1 MNSVFTDTEQ
11 LEIVRVR
18 DRVQSKLRELISD
31 LPTESYPNFKEMILT
46 GGCFA
51 SLFHNEEPN
60 DWDVYL
66 RDIDTAQ
73 EFDGMVMGDVT
84 MMALVK
90 DVNPA
95 YRVATKVR
103 SKVITENAVSF
114 KNGLQVITNNDK
126 SGRKS
131 FDFIH
136 CMPYFDMAT
145 QKLFISRL
153 QYDCIK
159 QKKLMKNPD
168 HARELSGHRIDKFIS
183 RGWNLG
189 A

>member
-1 MNSVFTDTEQ
+1 MFTESEQ
-11 LEIVRVR
+11 YEIEVVKG
-18 DRVQSKLRELISD
+18 QAQKKLRELIAD
-31 LPTESYPNFKEMILT
+31 LPTQSYPYFKDMILT

-51 SLFHNEEPN
+51 SLFHGESPK

-103 SKVITENAVSF
+103 SKVITENAVTF
-114 KNGLQVITNNDK
+114 KNQLQVITNNDK
-126 SGRKS
+126 TGRKS

-159 QKKLMKNPD
+159 KKNLVKNPD
-168 HARELSGHRIDKFIS
+168 HARELSQHRIDKFIS

>member
-1 MNSVFTDTEQ
+1 MFTDTEQ

>member
-1 MNSVFTDTEQ
+1 MFTDTEQ

-18 DRVQSKLRELISD
+18 DRVQQKLRELIAD
-31 LPTESYPNFKEMILT
+31 LPTESYSHFKDMILT

-51 SLFHNEEPN
+51 SLFHDEEPN

-73 EFDGMVMGDVT
+73 KFDNLVLFDKELMG
-84 MMALVK
+84 LVK

-95 YRVATKVR
+95 YRTATKV
-103 SKVITENAVSF
+103 SGKVITENAVTF

-126 SGRKS
+126 TGRKS

-159 QKKLMKNPD
+159 KKNILKNPD
-168 HARELSGHRIDKFIS
+168 YARLASQHRIDKFIS

>member
-1 MNSVFTDTEQ
+1 MFTESEQ
-11 LEIVRVR
+11 YEIEVIKGKA
-18 DRVQSKLRELISD
+18 QKKLRELLAD
-31 LPTESYPNFKEMILT
+31 LPTESYPYFKEMILT

-51 SLFHNEEPN
+51 SLFQGESPK

-73 EFDGMVMGDVT
+73 SFDGMVMGDVS

-103 SKVITENAVSF
+103 SKVITENAVTF
-114 KNGLQVITNNDK
+114 KNQLQVITNNDK
-126 SGRKS
+126 TGRLT

-136 CMPYFDMAT
+136 CMPYFDMST
-145 QKLFISRL
+145 QKMFISRA

-159 QKKLMKNPD
+159 RKKLVKNPA
-168 HARELSGHRIDKFIS
+168 HTRPLGEHRVEKFIS
-183 RGWNLG
+183 RGWTIG

>member
-1 MNSVFTDTEQ
+1 MFTDTEQ
-11 LEIVRVR
+11 LEIVKVR
-18 DRVQSKLRELISD
+18 DQVQLKLRELIAD
-31 LPTESYPNFKEMILT
+31 LPTASYPNFKDMILT

-73 EFDGMVMGDVT
+73 EFDSLVLFDKGLME
-84 MMALVK
+84 LVK

-95 YRVATKVR
+95 YRTATKV
-103 SKVITENAVSF
+103 SGKVITENAVSF

-126 SGRKS
+126 TGRKS

-159 QKKLMKNPD
+159 MKKLVKNPD
-168 HARELSGHRIDKFIS
+168 HAPSLNQIRIEKFIS